1 MTTLIDTNRLVYDPV
16 GRPGIPRECKF
27 PARADW
33 SILKMFAAPPPGWKA
48 GDYKEYIKQNST
60 QGMVEDD
67 RDDDSNE
74 IIY

>member
-1 MTTLIDTNRLVYDPV
+1 
-16 GRPGIPRECKF
+16 
-27 PARADW
+27 
-33 SILKMFAAPPPGWKA
+33 MFAAPPPGWKA
-48 GDYKEYIKQNST
+48 GDHKEYIKQNST